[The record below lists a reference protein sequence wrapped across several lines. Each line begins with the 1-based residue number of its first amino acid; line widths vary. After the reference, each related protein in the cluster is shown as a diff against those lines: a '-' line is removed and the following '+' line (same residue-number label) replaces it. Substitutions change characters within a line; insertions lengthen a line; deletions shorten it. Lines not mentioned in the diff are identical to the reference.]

1 MELNLRSPKAS
12 QSTVFASDMLGS
24 SQKNLVSSLTSP
36 RQRCYLYYYYY
47 YYYYYYTRPSGWQI
61 VYDIVKELEKAR
73 DIKFKMPTKESG
85 LIKGWQKDL
94 LDGYAKSVEQNTTA
108 KSFLEATVNGACL
121 YKSSYDMRHTNN
133 AEQSAAPG
141 GSVDPDDQ
149 IAQIQAKTAQIGA
162 VLEPAEHCLHC
173 PDSDLFQ
180 GSIKG
185 IFVQCISLVV
195 KLRNE
200 ITNLIRFV
208 KAISAIVQFIT
219 SKHVNPSIETMKR
232 SSCFNS
238 TIIIRSYYSIF
249 ANITSMWTKVSQT
262 RIFPGL
268 RMVDGIPALD
278 PSGDGLVQAS
288 HRGDLK
294 EGKRS
299 KLMEGMESRVTQIG
313 QKTGLLLPPA
323 PKVIKAIESGAKTR
337 QQASQQEI

>member
-1 MELNLRSPKAS
+1 
-12 QSTVFASDMLGS
+12 
-24 SQKNLVSSLTSP
+24 
-36 RQRCYLYYYYY
+36 
-47 YYYYYYTRPSGWQI
+47 
-61 VYDIVKELEKAR
+61 
-73 DIKFKMPTKESG
+73 MPTKESG

-173 PDSDLFQ
+173 PDSD
-180 GSIKG
+180 
-185 IFVQCISLVV
+185 
-195 KLRNE
+195 
-200 ITNLIRFV
+200 
-208 KAISAIVQFIT
+208 
-219 SKHVNPSIETMKR
+219 
-232 SSCFNS
+232 SCFNS

-278 PSGDGLVQAS
+278 PSGDGSFINKKANELQAWS
-288 HRGDLK
+288 
-294 EGKRS
+294 KRAT
-299 KLMEGMESRVTQIG
+299 E
-313 QKTGLLLPPA
+313 
-323 PKVIKAIESGAKTR
+323 
-337 QQASQQEI
+337 EI

>member
-1 MELNLRSPKAS
+1 
-12 QSTVFASDMLGS
+12 
-24 SQKNLVSSLTSP
+24 
-36 RQRCYLYYYYY
+36 
-47 YYYYYYTRPSGWQI
+47 
-61 VYDIVKELEKAR
+61 
-73 DIKFKMPTKESG
+73 MPTKESG

-219 SKHVNPSIETMKR
+219 SKHVNPSIETMKVIANGDNKSSMYKVGSYTITDLQR

-278 PSGDGLVQAS
+278 PSGDGSFINKKANELQAWS
-288 HRGDLK
+288 
-294 EGKRS
+294 KRAT
-299 KLMEGMESRVTQIG
+299 E
-313 QKTGLLLPPA
+313 
-323 PKVIKAIESGAKTR
+323 
-337 QQASQQEI
+337 EI